1 MGSRIKLLILYIAT
15 SAVIYGS
22 FWIGYCINFVIALV
36 LAILLVLALAVLFAI
51 LRHKTWPAILCAM
64 GLSLAIGLSL
74 SAIFTGL
81 KLPASRFLGLT
92 LLIMVG
98 YKGLQLFI
106 TYIIHNRILKNIIN
120 SLFVIAEII
129 SIILVMT
136 SKLDVSVRYQL
147 LSTGL
152 VGIFY
157 SLGIFTLFN
166 SGESSFWRTAAICY
180 FIGFALIF
188 IIAVLIIISA
198 LCEDGSPFESLGEFI
213 GEGFFAGDVPS
224 STGRKKH
231 NPINPH

>member
-15 SAVIYGS
+15 SAVIYGG
-22 FWIGYCINFVIALV
+22 FWIGYCINFVFALV
-36 LAILLVLALAVLFAI
+36 LAILLVVALAVLFAI

-136 SKLDVSVRYQL
+136 SKLDSPYVINYYLPVLKGFFILLESL
-147 LSTGL
+147 LSLTA
-152 VGIFY
+152 VKVHF
-157 SLGIFTLFN
+157 
-166 SGESSFWRTAAICY
+166 GEQRQSAI
-180 FIGFALIF
+180 LS
-188 IIAVLIIISA
+188 VL
-198 LCEDGSPFESLGEFI
+198 
-213 GEGFFAGDVPS
+213 
-224 STGRKKH
+224 H
-231 NPINPH
+231 